1 MAARKRQSFWF
12 PLLGLGFA
20 IAGADKVLEVR
31 GYERMFAR
39 WGWSREIMRIVG
51 WAEFLGGVLVA
62 TRSQRRRGGMLLT
75 TASTAV
81 LTKELDR
88 EETDLAAPRLG
99 LLLASLSA
107 LLL

>member
-20 IAGADKVLEVR
+20 ITGADKVLEVR
-31 GYERMFAR
+31 GYEKMFAR
-39 WGWSREIMRIVG
+39 WGWSREVLRIVG

-62 TRSQRRRGGMLLT
+62 TRGQRRRGGMLLT

-81 LTKELDR
+81 LTKELEH
-88 EETDLAAPRLG
+88 EETDLAVPRLG
-99 LLLASLSA
+99 LLLAALSA